1 MVSDHG
7 FRYPASVKE
16 HDPKRYHIPM
26 LWLGGAIKEP
36 RVIANYGIKPIW
48 LQPCFINWIC
58 RIRSLLSS
66 NNMVDSLQPA
76 YAFYSY
82 NNGFGF
88 IDTNG
93 GFCVMIAKAK
103 PLIIKP
109 EAGNEIRLNNG
120 KALLQ
125 TLYDDL
131 GSR

>member
-1 MVSDHG
+1 MVLVLINLLEN
-7 FRYPASVKE
+7 Y
-16 HDPKRYHIPM
+16 

-36 RVIANYGIKPIW
+36 RVIANYGNQTD
-48 LQPCFINWIC
+48 LAAT
-58 RIRSLLSS
+58 LLYQLDLPHKEFTFS

-88 IDTNG
+88 IDTTG
-93 GFCVMIAKAK
+93 VSVYDCESEK

>member
-1 MVSDHG
+1 
-7 FRYPASVKE
+7 
-16 HDPKRYHIPM
+16 
-26 LWLGGAIKEP
+26 
-36 RVIANYGIKPIW
+36 
-48 LQPCFINWIC
+48 
-58 RIRSLLSS
+58 
-66 NNMVDSLQPA
+66 MVDSLQPA

-88 IDTNG
+88 IDTTG
-93 GFCVMIAKAK
+93 VSVYDCESEK